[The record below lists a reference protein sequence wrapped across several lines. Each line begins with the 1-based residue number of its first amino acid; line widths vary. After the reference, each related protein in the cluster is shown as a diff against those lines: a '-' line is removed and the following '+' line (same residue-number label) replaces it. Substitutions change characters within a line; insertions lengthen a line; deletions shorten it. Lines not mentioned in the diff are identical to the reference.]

1 MKDKPMKGLMAPL
14 EIDMLC
20 CIVTPEENKTN
31 TEHTIKFWKLGPEAN
46 PSDEPDSN
54 KEYWADMAKTW
65 KLDESEARRQRCANC
80 EYFDNTPEMMLMMD
94 TIPRN
99 DFDTNAGGRGYCHK
113 FEFICH
119 NLRSCTA
126 WERKEYEAD

>member
-1 MKDKPMKGLMAPL
+1 
-14 EIDMLC
+14 MLC

-54 KEYWADMAKTW
+54 SEYWKDMAKTW
-65 KLDESEARRQRCANC
+65 KLDESQARRQRCANC

-99 DFDTNAGGRGYCHK
+99 SFDTNAGGRGYCHK

-119 NLRSCTA
+119 NLRSCSA
-126 WERKEYEAD
+126 WERKDYEKEED

>member
-1 MKDKPMKGLMAPL
+1 MKKGLMAPP
-14 EIDMLC
+14 EIEIEVY

-31 TEHTIKFWKLGPEAN
+31 TEHTIKFWKFGPEKD

-54 KEYWADMAKTW
+54 PEYWKDMAETW
-65 KLDESEARRQRCANC
+65 DMDESEARRQRCANC
-80 EYFDNTPEMMLMMD
+80 EYFENTPEMMRMMD

-99 DFDTNAGGRGYCHK
+99 AFDKDAGGRGYCHK

-126 WERKEYEAD
+126 WERKEYEKED